1 MDYGPRVFRFFNS
14 WMDEKDF
21 EHVVVSAWN
30 GDQMVQGGAAIKFK
44 NKLKR
49 LKENIKCWWQE
60 TKNRKNMERHTLLD
74 EIKQVDDLLDQ
85 GLATDEDRFN
95 RSQARSKLYSLDS
108 KDIKDLAQKAKIKWS
123 KEGDEISRYFHGII
137 NSKRR

>member
-1 MDYGPRVFRFFNS
+1 MEY
-14 WMDEKDF
+14 
-21 EHVVVSAWN
+21 N
-30 GDQMVQGGAAIKFK
+30 GDDQMVQGGAAIKFK

-85 GLATDEDRFN
+85 VLATDEDRLN

-123 KEGDEISRYFHGII
+123 IEGDENSSYFHGII
-137 NSKRR
+137 NSKRRYLAVRGIKREGTWVSDPN